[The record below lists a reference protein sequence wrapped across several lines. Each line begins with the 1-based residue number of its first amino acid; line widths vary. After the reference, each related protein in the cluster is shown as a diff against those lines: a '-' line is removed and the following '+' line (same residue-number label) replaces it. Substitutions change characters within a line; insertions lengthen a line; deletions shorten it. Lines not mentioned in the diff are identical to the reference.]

1 MPFAAVDIN
10 AALTREPN
18 DCLPFSIA
26 GKCHLHR
33 LLRQQQEI
41 DREGEFTVFVFYFST
56 INKLFRQLSF
66 FFTCEIVFPL

>member
-1 MPFAAVDIN
+1 MHYTAVDIN
-10 AALTREPN
+10 AVLTQGAN

-41 DREGEFTVFVFYFST
+41 YRESEFTIFAFYTLQS
-56 INKLFRQLSF
+56 
-66 FFTCEIVFPL
+66 